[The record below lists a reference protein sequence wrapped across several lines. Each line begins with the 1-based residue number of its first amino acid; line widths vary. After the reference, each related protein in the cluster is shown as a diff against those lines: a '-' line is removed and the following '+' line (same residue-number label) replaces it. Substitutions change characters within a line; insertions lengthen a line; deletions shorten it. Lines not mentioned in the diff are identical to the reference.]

1 MFTVATPT
9 EARPIDIPS
18 AFLVLKPPPGID
30 PRIRDF
36 DRELLTAWL
45 NFANGGIDLTDQVG
59 VTDHVLI
66 TFADEVSQAEALRV
80 DPSSTK
86 KELDQQ
92 RVILEKFNHLGS

>member
-59 VTDHVLI
+59 V
-66 TFADEVSQAEALRV
+66 
-80 DPSSTK
+80 